1 LRLASGPKDR
11 EPQAVRR
18 RLRPGAPDAQARERS
33 RMRGCSPLPLFTAR
47 CLSAFQVR
55 TRVTGGLKR
64 TVGYAEGREMV
75 ERLARVAVSDEWS
88 RKQRVTTTCAFCGES
103 IEAFVPEAVAWFA
116 EHRRAKHPSVPEPE
130 RRPPRRP
137 SP

>member
-1 LRLASGPKDR
+1 VGLKIESHKRFAGVYGPARLTLRR
-11 EPQAVRR
+11 EN
-18 RLRPGAPDAQARERS
+18 ARACEVAH
-33 RMRGCSPLPLFTAR
+33 LYPLFTAR

-116 EHRRAKHPSVPEPE
+116 EHRRAKHPNVPEPE

>member
-1 LRLASGPKDR
+1 
-11 EPQAVRR
+11 
-18 RLRPGAPDAQARERS
+18 
-33 RMRGCSPLPLFTAR
+33 
-47 CLSAFQVR
+47 LSAFQVR

-116 EHRRAKHPSVPEPE
+116 EHRRAKHPNVPEPE